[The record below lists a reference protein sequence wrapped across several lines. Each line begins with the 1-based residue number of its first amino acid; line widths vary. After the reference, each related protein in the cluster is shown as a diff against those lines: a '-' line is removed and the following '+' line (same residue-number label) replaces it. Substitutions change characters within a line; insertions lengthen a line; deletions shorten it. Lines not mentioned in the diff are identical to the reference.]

1 MFGSLTS
8 KRFVAQLIFV
18 FSLFTFGSAILLG
31 IPAAILLERQ
41 TNTQL
46 AALLDQTIQTTN
58 ALFDKQIIQTQD
70 LAALL
75 AQRPTLN
82 KLVVEEAGYSEL
94 SQYLTDFLSHADL
107 DAILI
112 CRDNLPLITVGGN
125 FDQKLCSTNNATSL
139 FEDRGEAWLIS
150 KAPLDANVP
159 GDPNVLVAQKV
170 SVIMDAF
177 SEQTDMAYLLF
188 GEPDRLISTTL
199 QDLSIPA
206 EISKSQPDP
215 FQKIK
220 IGATSY
226 LGDSVEISIL
236 EEFRLIGLLD
246 IDPYLANTRQFRNL
260 ITLTLVGVSLVG
272 AGVAVLV
279 ARRISNPLNQL
290 AKSAAALRK
299 GDLATPLTTP
309 ADVWE
314 INQLSNAL
322 EDARVSL
329 KHSLDQL
336 RQEKLWIETLMNS
349 MVECLLTIDDQGR
362 ITFASRPIEK
372 IMGMEQILLFGKHLD
387 EVFITTKGEN
397 LFSQQLPGENHSRRI
412 PVIVDDNEI
421 LLSVSIS
428 TVLPVESGN
437 ATRALMLRDVTDEER
452 IHRLVGEFMANITH
466 EFRTPLSALAASVE
480 LLRDE
485 LSNLSVEEMRQLLEA
500 LNLGIIDLQSLIDNL
515 IEAASIEA
523 GRFKVNPEKVELS
536 VIVDHAINTVQSLLQ
551 KKGLRL
557 QMSKSKPAFRVRAD
571 QRRTAQAVINLLS
584 NAIKHSPEGGSVS
597 LRTLMME
604 GEVLV
609 EIQDEGSGIQPE
621 FQGQLFKRFTPHES
635 SQDLSTLGMGL
646 GLSVVKAVI
655 EAQGGKVGF
664 RNHEGGGAVFWFT
677 LPTVVEDVT

>member
-8 KRFVAQLIFV
+8 KRFVVQLIFI
-18 FSLFTFGSAILLG
+18 FSLFTLGSAILLG

-46 AALLDQTIQTTN
+46 AALLGQTIQTTK
-58 ALFDKQIIQTQD
+58 ALFDNQIIQIQD
-70 LAALL
+70 LASLL

-82 KLVVEEAGYSEL
+82 KLVVEEAAHSEL
-94 SQYLTDFLSHADL
+94 SQYLNDFLSQADL
-107 DAILI
+107 DAIMI
-112 CRDNLPLITVGGN
+112 CRDNLPLITVGED
-125 FDQKLCSTNNATSL
+125 FDQSLCGTNKATSL

-150 KAPLDANVP
+150 KAPLDANVTGYP
-159 GDPNVLVAQKV
+159 SVLVAQKV
-170 SVIMDAF
+170 SVILGAF

-188 GEPDRLISTTL
+188 AETDRLISTTL
-199 QDLSIPA
+199 HDRSIPA
-206 EISKSQPDP
+206 EISKSSPDP
-215 FQKIK
+215 SRKIK
-220 IGATSY
+220 IGAASY
-226 LGDSVEISIL
+226 IGDSIEINIL
-236 EEFRLIGLLD
+236 EEYRLLGLLD

-260 ITLTLVGVSLVG
+260 ITLNLVGVSLVG

-290 AKSAAALRK
+290 AKSASALRE

-336 RQEKLWIETLMNS
+336 RQEKLWIENLMNS

-362 ITFASRPIEK
+362 ITFVSRPIEK
-372 IMGMEQILLFGKHLD
+372 IMGIEPIFLLGKHLD
-387 EVFITTKGEN
+387 EIFIITQGEN
-397 LFSQQLPGENHSRRI
+397 LFSQQLPGENQTRRI
-412 PVIVDDNEI
+412 PVIVDDSEI
-421 LLSVSIS
+421 LLSVSTS

-480 LLRDE
+480 LLRDA
-485 LSNLSVEEMRQLLEA
+485 LPDLSVEEMRQLLEA

-515 IEAASIEA
+515 IEASSIEA

-536 VIVDHAINTVQSLLQ
+536 TIIDHAINTVQPLLQ
-551 KKGLRL
+551 KKGLQL
-557 QMSKSKPAFRVRAD
+557 QMPKSRPAFRVRAD
-571 QRRTAQAVINLLS
+571 QRRTAQALINLLS
-584 NAIKHSPEGGSVS
+584 NAIKHSPEGGRVS
-597 LRTLMME
+597 LRKLMME
-604 GEVLV
+604 GEVLI

-621 FQGQLFKRFTPHES
+621 YQDRLFKRFVPHQS
-635 SQDLSTLGMGL
+635 SQDLSTMGMGL

-664 RNHEGGGAVFWFT
+664 RNHAGGGAIFWFT
-677 LPTVVEDVT
+677 LETVPEDVS